1 MHGSKVRT
9 LYSSSSSMRTVFIAR
24 FVWTTSNICSVS
36 FVLTLISFRRCGN
49 TFHMHSDP
57 SFPVVP
63 SPKRH
68 ADPVNAL
75 FTASFLIGLCH
86 VSNRTFHPS
95 PRQIHRL

>member
-1 MHGSKVRT
+1 MVCSSFTRNAT
-9 LYSSSSSMRTVFIAR
+9 LAFAR
-24 FVWTTSNICSVS
+24 HSLSPTKGRRPAGGKPTINICSVS

-95 PRQIHRL
+95 